1 MFFETCWEAAKAAR
15 GEGAP
20 LPDLFLPLTHQ
31 VLYSRRRAT
40 RPRNSGR
47 MARGGAAG
55 PPGCRLTP
63 PLHETAQREVRAQP
77 PRRRPPDRFA
87 EPDDARVVHVPKLTP
102 EDKATAKSLEAHKE
116 LGPRTPII
124 LGGHDHEVSA
134 SRS

>member
-1 MFFETCWEAAKAAR
+1 M
-15 GEGAP
+15 
-20 LPDLFLPLTHQ
+20 
-31 VLYSRRRAT
+31 
-40 RPRNSGR
+40 
-47 MARGGAAG
+47 
-55 PPGCRLTP
+55 
-63 PLHETAQREVRAQP
+63 RAQP